1 MTLILKKISQ
11 SLKLHIA
18 IGQNNENMFLVQI
31 FENNEE
37 VGTLSF
43 LSNMFQSYCHSK
55 NFSKFCKSLKLTL
68 SAKTVAFVKIT
79 CQTFCSYAGLF
90 LFSKATKFDFLLW
103 LLWPTQKDFFSF
115 LAFHLSDQNWK
126 YCGVSINCST
136 LIKEMRWNAK
146 HIILWLG
153 LTKWHFKGQRSLPNL
168 RHEEFSGLCS
178 VLKCECIYNIA
189 WVTLDTEGR
198 NLAKLQVSHK
208 EVKGRS

>member
-1 MTLILKKISQ
+1 
-11 SLKLHIA
+11 
-18 IGQNNENMFLVQI
+18 MFLVQI

-103 LLWPTQKDFFSF
+103 LLWPTQKDFFFPCLSSF
-115 LAFHLSDQNWK
+115 RSKLK
-126 YCGVSINCST
+126 
-136 LIKEMRWNAK
+136 
-146 HIILWLG
+146 IL
-153 LTKWHFKGQRSLPNL
+153 R
-168 RHEEFSGLCS
+168 R
-178 VLKCECIYNIA
+178 
-189 WVTLDTEGR
+189 LD
-198 NLAKLQVSHK
+198 KLQHPDKGNALECKTHNSLTWSNKMTFQRATLPSKPEAWRVFWPLQCFKVWVHLQHSVSHLGH
-208 EVKGRS
+208 GRA